1 MILIE
6 KYVPLWEKAN
16 LTLEEASMYF
26 GIGQN
31 KIRELTNSDNCPYVI
46 WCGSKRLI
54 KRKLFAEYLAWIIH
68 GVAVKVAES
77 HIVTIF

>member
-6 KYVPLWEKAN
+6 KRVSLWEKAN

-31 KIRELTNSDNCPYVI
+31 KLRELTNGANCPCVI

-54 KRKLFAEYLAWIIH
+54 KRKLFAEYLEKMYSI
-68 GVAVKVAES
+68 
-77 HIVTIF
+77 

>member
-1 MILIE
+1 MKGVIVIDK

-31 KIRELTNSDNCPYVI
+31 KLRELTNSDSCPYVI
-46 WCGSKRLI
+46 WCGNKRLI
-54 KRKLFAEYLAWIIH
+54 KSKLFLEYLEKMYSI
-68 GVAVKVAES
+68 
-77 HIVTIF
+77 

>member
-46 WCGSKRLI
+46 WCGSKLSLI
-54 KRKLFAEYLAWIIH
+54 
-68 GVAVKVAES
+68 
-77 HIVTIF
+77 HI

>member
-1 MILIE
+1 MKGVILIE

-31 KIRELTNSDNCPYVI
+31 KIRELTNSDNC
-46 WCGSKRLI
+46 LM
-54 KRKLFAEYLAWIIH
+54 LFGVVVSDLLSESYLRNI
-68 GVAVKVAES
+68 
-77 HIVTIF
+77 